1 MSDTVVVLLGLLA
14 WALIV
19 GPLFLLWWL
28 PGHLEVREL
37 KRRSA
42 ERFAPTRSQTT
53 FADRHEDRHEDRAD
67 VR

>member
-14 WALIV
+14 WVLTV

-28 PGHLEVREL
+28 PGHLQVREL

-42 ERFAPTRSQTT
+42 ARFAPTRSQTT
-53 FADRHEDRHEDRAD
+53 FADRYEHRRDIR
-67 VR
+67 

>member
-1 MSDTVVVLLGLLA
+1 MSDTVVVLLGLLT
-14 WALIV
+14 WVLVV

-42 ERFAPTRSQTT
+42 ARFAPARSGSTV
-53 FADRHEDRHEDRAD
+53 AERHRHRAGL
-67 VR
+67 R